1 MTALLKILN
10 LLISSA
16 TRKDRKNYLCRIQ
29 KQMESLLEIV
39 YEDEFIIA
47 INKPAGLLVHRS
59 KLARDVKEFALQIL
73 RDQVGYQVTPI
84 HRLDRKTS
92 GVLLFAKK
100 QEFVHAFQIALQEES
115 TQKKYVALVRG
126 YFPDEITVD
135 YPLINE
141 AGKKQEALTHFRLL
155 KQFEIP
161 LAFGKF
167 ETSRYSLIEAFPK
180 TGRMHQIRK
189 HLNHLRHPIIGDR
202 PHGCNKQ
209 NALFLKEF
217 GLNNML
223 LHAQSLEIKHPIS
236 GEELKFEAGLPEHFS
251 EIIKRITNDSITNYE

>member
-1 MTALLKILN
+1 VDT
-10 LLISSA
+10 
-16 TRKDRKNYLCRIQ
+16 
-29 KQMESLLEIV
+29 ELEIV
-39 YEDEFIIA
+39 YEDEYIIA
-47 INKPAGLLVHRS
+47 INKPAGLLVHRT
-59 KLARDVKEFALQIL
+59 KLARDAKEFALQLL

-92 GVLLFAKK
+92 GILLFAKQ
-100 QEFVHAFQIALQEES
+100 QEFVHPFQLAMQAED
-115 TQKKYVALVRG
+115 TQKRYIAIVRG
-126 YFPDEITVD
+126 FFPEEIIVD
-135 YPLINE
+135 HPLINE
-141 AGKKQEALTHFRLL
+141 SGKEQEAVTHFRLL
-155 KQFEIP
+155 KQTEVP

-217 GLNNML
+217 NLSKML
-223 LHAQSLEIKHPIS
+223 LHAKDLKMKHPFT
-236 GEELKFEAGLPEHFS
+236 EEILIIEAQIPEHFE
-251 EIIKRITNDSITNYE
+251 EIMEALEL